1 MTDLQIIEQFWIR
14 SETAIAEVQS
24 RYGAAGEAVAKNLL
38 QSSADAEECVNDALL
53 RLWNSIPPE
62 RPLSLWAYF
71 VKVIRNLALD
81 RLRKQSAAKRSGLT
95 LVLEELEEIIGTD
108 ENWQEGQVLAIIE
121 AFLRN
126 EDAENRTLFLRRY
139 WRGDSIAEAAEA
151 AGLSTHAAK
160 MRLSRMRG
168 RLREKLK
175 EEGINV

>member
-1 MTDLQIIEQFWIR
+1 M
-14 SETAIAEVQS
+14 
-24 RYGAAGEAVAKNLL
+24 AKNLL

-95 LVLEELEEIIGTD
+95 LVLEELEEVIGTD

-121 AFLRN
+121 TFLQN
-126 EDAENRTLFLRRY
+126 EDAQNRALFLRRY
-139 WRGDSIAEAAEA
+139 WRGESLSDAAREV
-151 AGLSTHAAK
+151 GLSTAATK
-160 MRLSRMRG
+160 MRLSRMRA
-168 RLREKLK
+168 RLRETLQK
-175 EEGINV
+175 EGINV